1 VAVDIEIGL
10 ARGGRLTGALA
21 RPKDGGGPHPGVMV
35 VHEVFGDQ
43 PEMRGVCDQF
53 AAHGYVAVMPDLFS
67 GGGPRAI
74 CVARAM
80 IESTRP
86 RRGHVAG
93 YIDAARL
100 WLAQQEDVDNQRIG
114 VIGFCMGASFAL
126 AYVAGGPP
134 GVRAASINYGEVPSQ
149 AASLRRTCPI
159 VASYG
164 GRDMITRSHG
174 ERLHSHLEE
183 LAIEHDVKLYDDAG
197 HAFMT
202 QGSHPI
208 GSLVFLPMRLGYDPD
223 AAGDSWR
230 RVFAFFDERL
240 QAS

>member
-1 VAVDIEIGL
+1 
-10 ARGGRLTGALA
+10 
-21 RPKDGGGPHPGVMV
+21 V

-43 PEMRGVCDQF
+43 PEMRGVCDKF
-53 AAHGYVAVMPDLFS
+53 AARGYVAVMPDLFN
-67 GGGPRAI
+67 GGRPRTM

-86 RRGHVAG
+86 GRGHVAG
-93 YIDAARL
+93 YIDAARV
-100 WLAQQEDVDNQRIG
+100 WLAEEEDVDEQRIG

-149 AASLRRTCPI
+149 TASLRRACPI

-164 GRDMITRSHG
+164 GRDMITRRHG
-174 ERLHSHLEE
+174 ERLRSHLEE

-202 QGSHPI
+202 EGRHPI
-208 GSLVFLPMRLGYDPD
+208 GRLVFLPMRLGYDPE
-223 AAGDSWR
+223 AAGDAWR

-240 QAS
+240 QAR